1 MTDAA
6 PGEVRVAAD
15 EFRSVMARFA
25 TGVVVVT
32 CAQDAFDHA
41 MTANA
46 FASVSLEPPLVLVCV
61 ENDSRFHEAIS
72 HAEHWAVNVLEAG
85 QRGRA
90 SWFATRGRPLVGQF
104 DSTPTTRSELTGSLL
119 LDGALAT
126 LECRTVSVHQAG
138 DHDIVVG
145 EVLGMRTP
153 RPDGDPLVYFRSSY
167 RRLTEGPESRS

>member
-6 PGEVRVAAD
+6 PEQVRVAAD
-15 EFRSVMARFA
+15 EFRAVMSRFA

-32 CAQDAFDHA
+32 CVQDGFDHA

-46 FASVSLEPPLVLVCV
+46 FASVSLDPALVLVCV

-72 HAEHWAVNVLEAG
+72 HAERWAVSVLEAG

-104 DSTPTTRSELTGSLL
+104 DSTPTTRSDLTGSLL
-119 LDGALAT
+119 LDGALAV
-126 LECRTVSVHQAG
+126 LECRTVSVHPAG
-138 DHDIVVG
+138 DHDVVVG

-153 RPDGDPLVYFRSSY
+153 RPDGDPLIYFHSRYRS
-167 RRLTEGPESRS
+167 LVEGPETSS